1 MNFKHIILA
10 LCVFFVSS
18 GSWAEQKKVF
28 GDYEIHYMGLT
39 TSELDKQVAK
49 IYGITRSRNL
59 GYLMISVLKTGVSD
73 LPVAWNAELE
83 GEMSN
88 LIGQKKSI
96 EFTRIQE
103 SSALYFFSTFD
114 FYDENMYRFHIKV
127 TPEGQDR
134 TFDLKFSQ
142 KFYRGE

>member
-1 MNFKHIILA
+1 
-10 LCVFFVSS
+10 
-18 GSWAEQKKVF
+18 VF

-59 GYLMISVLKTGVSD
+59 GYLMISVLKNGVSD